1 MTIEPAAT
9 DHVALGL
16 PVATGEWCTWQHAT
30 FWLLRI
36 GFESWLPSLALV
48 SGEGREYA
56 DPMNPNQGILRE
68 IAQAWKRF
76 MVIGVLLLLLGIVAI
91 VVPHLASLVST
102 IFVGW
107 ILIFAGLF
115 LVAVAFSRSG
125 AWQVIG
131 ALVWGLLT
139 AGVGIYIALANPAR
153 GVLALTLVLCIYF
166 IVVGTTRIWLAFA
179 ERGTPG
185 AGLVG
190 VNGVLSLIIGILIL
204 AELPE
209 SSLWAIGLLV
219 GIDLIFAGWSFVATG
234 LAGRDLA
241 RRAT

>member
-1 MTIEPAAT
+1 M
-9 DHVALGL
+9 
-16 PVATGEWCTWQHAT
+16 
-30 FWLLRI
+30 
-36 GFESWLPSLALV
+36 S
-48 SGEGREYA
+48 
-56 DPMNPNQGILRE
+56 PNQEVLRE
-68 IAQAWKRF
+68 IAQTWKRF
-76 MVIGVLLLLLGIVAI
+76 VVVGALMLLLGAVAI
-91 VVPHLASLVST
+91 AVPPIASLAST

-107 ILIFAGLF
+107 ILIIAGAF

-125 AWQVIG
+125 AWQVI
-131 ALVWGLLT
+131 AAVAWGILT
-139 AGVGIYIALANPAR
+139 AGVGIYIAIANPER

-166 IVVGTTRIWLAFA
+166 IAIGISRIWIAFS

-190 VNGVLSLIIGILIL
+190 LNGVLSLIIGVLIL

-219 GIDLIFAGWSFVATG
+219 GIDLIFAGWSLIATG

-241 RRAT
+241 RSTS